1 MTPEAFFKGKQMSGE
16 NKENRDKT
24 IEMTLK
30 QIERNFGK
38 GAVMK
43 LSQGAVQDVE
53 AISTGSI
60 SLDWAVGVGGLPK
73 GRITEIFGAESSGK
87 TTLALH
93 VVANAQK
100 AGGIAAFVDAEHAID
115 PSYAEKVG
123 VNIDSLYVSQPNNG
137 EQALDIVELL
147 VRSNAIDIVVIDSV
161 AALVPKAELEGEM
174 GAAHVGLQARL
185 MSQALRKLSGV
196 IQKSKTCV
204 VFINQVREKIGVMFG
219 SPLTTSGG
227 RALKFYSSVRLQ
239 ISRIGSIKD
248 GKDIIGNR
256 TKVKVVKNKVA
267 APFKSVEF
275 DIIYNRG
282 ISYTGDIVSI
292 AEENKIIGR
301 SGSWYSYGKTKLGQG
316 YTRVI
321 EFLEQE
327 ENKDIL
333 EELETKVSEILFG
346 PAKDAA
352 EKEPAD
358 A

>member
-1 MTPEAFFKGKQMSGE
+1 MSKDKVE
-16 NKENRDKT
+16 ERDKT

-38 GAVMK
+38 GALMK
-43 LSQGAVQDVE
+43 LSEGVVQDVD

-60 SLDWAVGVGGLPK
+60 SLDWAIGVGGLPK

-100 AGGIAAFVDAEHAID
+100 DGGIAAFVDAEHAID

-123 VNIDSLYVSQPNNG
+123 VNIDSLYVSQPNSG

-147 VRSNAIDIVVIDSV
+147 VRSNAIDIVVVDSV
-161 AALVPKAELEGEM
+161 AALVPKAELDGEM
-174 GAAHVGLQARL
+174 GASHVGLQARL

-227 RALKFYSSVRLQ
+227 RALKFYASVRLQ
-239 ISRIGSIKD
+239 ISRVGAVKD
-248 GKDIIGNR
+248 GKDITGSR

-267 APFKSVEF
+267 APFKSAEF
-275 DIIYNRG
+275 DIVYNKG
-282 ISYTGDIVSI
+282 ISYVGDILSL
-292 AEENKIIGR
+292 AEEHKIVER
-301 SGSWYSYGKTKLGQG
+301 SGSWYSYGGTKLGQG
-316 YTRVI
+316 YIKVV
-321 EFLEQE
+321 EFLEEE

-333 EELETKVSEILFG
+333 DDLEGKVHEILYG
-346 PAKDAA
+346 P
-352 EKEPAD
+352 E
-358 A
+358 

>member
-1 MTPEAFFKGKQMSGE
+1 MS
-16 NKENRDKT
+16 KEKKDDRDKS

-38 GAVMK
+38 GALMR
-43 LSQGAVQDVE
+43 LSEGAVQDVE
-53 AISTGSI
+53 AISTGSV

-73 GRITEIFGAESSGK
+73 GRITEIFGSESSGK

-100 AGGIAAFVDAEHAID
+100 QGGIAAFIDAEHAID

-123 VNIDSLYVSQPNNG
+123 VNIDSLYVSQPNSG

-147 VRSNAIDIVVIDSV
+147 VRSNAIDVIIVDSV

-174 GAAHVGLQARL
+174 GDSHVGLQARL

-267 APFKSVEF
+267 APFKTVEF
-275 DIIYNRG
+275 DIIYNKG
-282 ISYTGDIVSI
+282 ISYIGDILSLG
-292 AEENKIIGR
+292 EEHNIIER
-301 SGSWYSYGKTKLGQG
+301 SGSWYAYGETKLGQG
-316 YTRVI
+316 YTRVV

-333 EELETKVSEILFG
+333 EEIEGKVHDALFG
-346 PAKDAA
+346 TEEEET
-352 EKEPAD
+352 EKKEQESVSA
-358 A
+358 